1 MKRRE
6 LVRKL
11 EAMGCVLVRHGARH
25 DWYTNPKTKNRGTP
39 TSIAPCGRRPRNGT
53 ASSRKRRGLFRQ
65 ANVGVGPSEDEGHS
79 TERT

>member
-25 DWYTNPKTKNRGTP
+25 DWYTNPTTKTSQP
-39 TSIAPCGRRPRNGT
+39 VPRHKEVNEHLARHILKKLG
-53 ASSRKRRGLFRQ
+53 
-65 ANVGVGPSEDEGHS
+65 
-79 TERT
+79 